1 VTDKPSLPTARW
13 WRLIPIVLITYSL
26 AYLDRANFGFG
37 MAGGMQKDLAISHNQ
52 SYWLGA
58 LFFLGYFLFQIPGV
72 YAAIRSARQIIF
84 WSLLLWGALAAATG
98 IVTNVHWLMLV
109 RFMLGVVEG
118 AVFPSM
124 LVLLSRWFVR
134 SERSRANSLLIFGNP
149 VTIIWMSIG
158 SGYLIN
164 SFGWRWMF
172 ILEGI
177 PAIAWAFCWL
187 YFVAD
192 QPEKAVW
199 MSPQESAALQSALR
213 DEQHGIPPI
222 RNLLTACL
230 SSPTVLVLCLI
241 YALWSLG
248 VYGFVL
254 WLPSI
259 LLHAPKVDIIG
270 IGWLSAIPYF
280 LAVFAMMTA
289 SWFSDSSGN
298 RKLAIWPFLFLGAI
312 SFCCSWLYGPDHFWL
327 AFTLLCLAG
336 LSMYAPYGPFFA
348 LITEILPANV
358 AGSAIAL
365 INSFG
370 ALGAFAGTYYVGVL
384 SGSTGNFHSAYIF
397 MSASLLLAALL
408 AMTLPSKPRYPRLQ

>member
-1 VTDKPSLPTARW
+1 M
-13 WRLIPIVLITYSL
+13 IPIVFITYSL
-26 AYLDRANFGFG
+26 AYLDRANVGFG
-37 MAGGMQKDLAISHNQ
+37 MAGGLQKDLHITPHQ
-52 SYWLGA
+52 SDWLA
-58 LFFLGYFLFQIPGV
+58 SLFFLGYFFFQIPGV
-72 YAAIRSARQIIF
+72 HVAVRSARLLIF

-98 IVTNVHWLMLV
+98 IVTSFRWLALI
-109 RFMLGVVEG
+109 RFLLGVVEG

-149 VTIIWMSIG
+149 ITIIWMSII
-158 SGYLIN
+158 SGYIVHSLN
-164 SFGWRWMF
+164 WRWMF

-187 YFVAD
+187 YLVED
-192 QPEKAVW
+192 HPEKAIW
-199 MSPQESAALQSALR
+199 MSPRQSTALQTALAN
-213 DEQHGIPPI
+213 EQSGIPPVS
-222 RNLLTACL
+222 NFFAACR
-230 SSPTVLVLCLI
+230 SPAVWILCLI
-241 YALWSLG
+241 YALWSIG

-259 LLHAPKVDIIG
+259 LLHAPGVNIIG

-280 LAVFAMMTA
+280 LAIIAMMVT

-298 RKLAIWPFLFLGAI
+298 RRLAVWPFLLLAAV
-312 SFCCSWLYGPDHFWL
+312 SFYFSWLYGPGHFWL

-348 LITEILPANV
+348 LITEVLPANV
-358 AGSAIAL
+358 AGGSIAL

-370 ALGAFAGTYYVGVL
+370 ALGSFAGSYFVGYL
-384 SGSTGNFHSAYIF
+384 SDATGNFRNAYIF
-397 MSASLLLAALL
+397 LSASLLLAAFL
-408 AMTLPSKPRYPRLQ
+408 AINLRSKPRPR

>member
-1 VTDKPSLPTARW
+1 LTEKAILPTARW
-13 WRLIPIVLITYSL
+13 WRLLPIVFITYSL

-37 MAGGMQKDLAISHNQ
+37 MAGGMQKDLKISHNQ

-72 YAAIRSARQIIF
+72 YAAARSTRRIIF

-98 IVTNVHWLMLV
+98 IVTDVHWLMLV

-134 SERSRANSLLIFGNP
+134 SERSRANALLIFGNP

-158 SGYLIN
+158 SGYLIH
-164 SFGWRWMF
+164 SLGWRWMF

-187 YFVAD
+187 YFVED
-192 QPEKAVW
+192 QPGEAIW
-199 MSPQESAALQSALR
+199 MPPAESAALQTALR
-213 DEQHGIPPI
+213 QEQQGIPPV
-222 RNLLTACL
+222 RNFFAACGT
-230 SSPTVLVLCLI
+230 PTVWVLCLI

-259 LLHAPKVDIIG
+259 LLLAPKVDIIG

-280 LAVFAMMTA
+280 LAIFAMMAA

-298 RKLAIWPFLFLGAI
+298 RKLAIWPFLLLGAI
-312 SFCCSWLYGPDHFWL
+312 SFCCSWLYGPDDFWL

-348 LITEILPANV
+348 LITDILPANV
-358 AGSAIAL
+358 AGGAIAL

-384 SGSTGNFHSAYIF
+384 SGSAGNFHSAYIF

-408 AMTLPSKPRYPRLQ
+408 AMTLPSKPRRH

>member
-1 VTDKPSLPTARW
+1 MEKPALPTSRW
-13 WRLIPIVLITYSL
+13 WRLIPIVFITYSL

-37 MAGGMQKDLAISHNQ
+37 MAGGMQKDLAISNTQ
-52 SYWLGA
+52 ISLLGS

-72 YAAIRSARQIIF
+72 YAAVRSARQLIF

-98 IVTNVHWLMLV
+98 IVTGVRWLMLD
-109 RFMLGVVEG
+109 RFLLGVIEG

-149 VTIIWMSIG
+149 VTIIWMSIT
-158 SGYLIN
+158 SGYLVH
-164 SFGWRWMF
+164 SLGWRWMF

-187 YFVAD
+187 YMVED
-192 QPEKAVW
+192 QPEKALW
-199 MSPQESAALQSALR
+199 MPPGESAALQSALR
-213 DEQHGIPPI
+213 DEQQGIPPV
-222 RNLLTACL
+222 RNFFAACR
-230 SSPTVLVLCLI
+230 SPAVWMLCLI
-241 YALWSLG
+241 YALWSSG

-259 LLHAPKVDIIG
+259 LLHAPGLNIIG

-280 LAVFAMMTA
+280 LAIVAMMAT

-298 RKLAIWPFLFLGAI
+298 RKLAVWPFLLLGAI
-312 SFCCSWLYGPDHFWL
+312 SFYCSWLDGPGHFWL

-358 AGSAIAL
+358 TAGAIAL

-370 ALGAFAGTYYVGVL
+370 ALGSFTGTYFVGKL
-384 SGSTGNFHSAYIF
+384 GGANGNFYSAYIL
-397 MSASLLLAALL
+397 MAASLLLSALL
-408 AMTLPSKPRYPRLQ
+408 AMTFKPTSSSYLRLP